1 MHQELNSLWYLN
13 DKISQDLTI
22 KNNAIKAAVLAI
34 IYKSDTEENVIY
46 LIERNTYNGHHSG
59 QIALPGGKMDQ
70 GDENLIDTALREVYE
85 EIGVQLESDQL
96 FPLSPQWIHVS
107 NHWVQ
112 PFYTIVYEKPIFTLN
127 KREINCIFEI
137 PISLFKD
144 SSILTFHELKILE
157 NKVISPLFLNDGKEI
172 WGATAIILYQLFLR
186 SNTKI
191 NLD

>member
-1 MHQELNSLWYLN
+1 MHQELDSLWFLN

-22 KNNAIKAAVLAI
+22 KNNAIQAAVLAI
-34 IYKSDTEENVIY
+34 IYKSDTEESLIY

-59 QIALPGGKMDQ
+59 QIALPGGRMDE
-70 GDENLIDTALREVYE
+70 GDENLKDTALREVHE
-85 EIGVQLESDQL
+85 EIGVRLESDLL

-137 PISLFKD
+137 PISLFND
-144 SSILTFHELKILE
+144 SNFLTFHELKILE
-157 NKVISPLFLNDGKEI
+157 SKVISPLFLNDGKEI

-186 SNTKI
+186 SDTKI

>member
-1 MHQELNSLWYLN
+1 MHQELDSLWFLN

-22 KNNAIKAAVLAI
+22 KKSAIKAAVLAI
-34 IYKSDTEENVIY
+34 IYKSDIEESVIY

-70 GDENLIDTALREVYE
+70 GDENLKDTALREVRE

-144 SSILTFHELKILE
+144 SSFLTFHELKILE

-186 SNTKI
+186 NNTKI

>member
-1 MHQELNSLWYLN
+1 MHQEFKSLFFLN

-22 KNNAIKAAVLAI
+22 KNSAIKAAVLAI
-34 IYKSDTEENVIY
+34 IYKSDIEESVIY

-59 QIALPGGKMDQ
+59 QIALPGGKMDK
-70 GDENLIDTALREVYE
+70 GDENLKDTALREVRE

-137 PISLFKD
+137 PISSFKD
-144 SSILTFHELKILE
+144 SNFLTFHELKILE
-157 NKVISPLFLNDGKEI
+157 NKVISPMFLNDGKEI

>member
-1 MHQELNSLWYLN
+1 MHKEFDQLWILN
-13 DKISQDLTI
+13 DEVSKDLTI
-22 KNNAIKAAVLAI
+22 INNAIKAAVVVI
-34 IYKSDTEENVIY
+34 IYKNTLGESVLY
-46 LIERNTYNGHHSG
+46 LIERNTYDGHHSG
-59 QIALPGGKMDQ
+59 QMAFPGGKMDVV
-70 GDENLIDTALREVYE
+70 DANLSETAVREVQE
-85 EIGVQLESDQL
+85 EIGVVLELDQL
-96 FPLSPQWIHVS
+96 FPLTPQWIHVS

-144 SSILTFHELKILE
+144 SNFLTFHELKILE
-157 NKVISPLFLNDGKEI
+157 SKVISPLFLNDGKEI

>member
-1 MHQELNSLWYLN
+1 MHQEFKSLFFLN

-22 KNNAIKAAVLAI
+22 KNNAIKAAVIAI
-34 IYKSDTEENVIY
+34 IYKSDTEESVIY
-46 LIERNTYNGHHSG
+46 LIERNTYIGHHSG
-59 QIALPGGKMDQ
+59 QIALPGGKMDLS
-70 GDENLIDTALREVYE
+70 DVDLKETALREVHE
-85 EIGVQLESDQL
+85 EIGVRLDSDQL

-127 KREINCIFEI
+127 KREINRIFEI
-137 PISLFKD
+137 PISLFKE
-144 SSILTFHELKILE
+144 SSFLTFHELKILE

-186 SNTKI
+186 NNTKI

>member
-1 MHQELNSLWYLN
+1 MHKEFDRLWVLN
-13 DKISQDLTI
+13 DTVSQDLSI
-22 KNNAIKAAVLAI
+22 KNNAIKAAVVVI
-34 IYKSDTEENVIY
+34 IYKNTLGESVLY
-46 LIERNTYNGHHSG
+46 LIERNTYDGHHSG
-59 QIALPGGKMDQ
+59 QMALPGGKMDNV
-70 GDENLIDTALREVYE
+70 DANLSETALREVQE
-85 EIGVQLESDQL
+85 EIGVTLKLDQL
-96 FPLSPQWIHVS
+96 FPLTPQWIHVS

-112 PFYTIVYEKPIFTLN
+112 PFYIILNEKPIFTLN

-144 SSILTFHELKILE
+144 SNFLTFHELKILE
-157 NKVISPLFLNDGKEI
+157 SKVISPLFLNDGKEI